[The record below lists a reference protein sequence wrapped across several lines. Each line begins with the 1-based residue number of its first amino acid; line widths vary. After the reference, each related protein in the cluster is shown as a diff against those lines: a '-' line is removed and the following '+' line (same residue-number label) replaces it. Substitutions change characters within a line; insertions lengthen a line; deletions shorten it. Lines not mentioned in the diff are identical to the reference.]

1 MSQTTSIALA
11 WSNDSFPPPDVIWKK
26 AVDDQTLYFSG
37 WSLKMRSEGQA
48 LPSSPNL
55 GNAKIK
61 IKPAMRAKT
70 NITPV
75 YQPSPRNHCV
85 DLMSRFRSWNAPLN
99 QVIARLNMMICGDGN
114 DSHNKFSKWW
124 VYFVWES
131 GWSSGR
137 PLLYFGLGFRN
148 LGYVVRI
155 RNLVTI
161 LPHWWQHDNF
171 FTYRGQV
178 VIDTKSNT
186 GTTQSQSWWIN
197 ATFVSIGLLSTFLK
211 AGFGATVFMLGFFSR
226 SLAH

>member
-1 MSQTTSIALA
+1 MLRYFLNLRHDTRASKDCPPRPTAYIVVSTQKPKTLWRTMSQTTSIALA

-55 GNAKIK
+55 GNAQIK

-99 QVIARLNMMICGDGN
+99 QVIARLN
-114 DSHNKFSKWW
+114 
-124 VYFVWES
+124 
-131 GWSSGR
+131 
-137 PLLYFGLGFRN
+137 
-148 LGYVVRI
+148 
-155 RNLVTI
+155 I
-161 LPHWWQHDNF
+161 LILWAMA
-171 FTYRGQV
+171 
-178 VIDTKSNT
+178 
-186 GTTQSQSWWIN
+186 TTLTTSSQSDGCVLCGN
-197 ATFVSIGLLSTFLK
+197 QV
-211 AGFGATVFMLGFFSR
+211 GAVAAHCYTSVWGSGT
-226 SLAH
+226 LAM